1 MCFTVNVTGGG
12 VALKGGR
19 GFNAG
24 AAGLFDKLCLTE
36 SLLKTNL
43 AQHSFN

>member
-19 GFNAG
+19 DFNTG
-24 AAGLFDKLCLTE
+24 AAELFDKLCLTE
-36 SLLKTNL
+36 SLLKTIL
-43 AQHSFN
+43 ALHSFN